1 MSFLSQSDS
10 GRNDGSSYILTVCLI
25 LLAYGFLGSLPL
37 LIDLRL
43 SGSDL
48 NEVMSIEHMTRILG
62 KNRLLIHLLL
72 PFVFIFSAL
81 FIGITQFHKRKFSS
95 VLTSASRFR
104 WKRFLIA
111 FSLWWGIMSVFV
123 VIEYFT
129 GNELKLNFDAG
140 KFFPLLIISFV
151 LIPIQTT
158 AEEILFRGYLAQAMY
173 RKIGSYFHVILI
185 TSAFFALMHAFNP
198 EVATLGYGILSYYFL
213 TGVFLAIMTIMDEG
227 MELSMGY
234 HAANNVFTAIMITN
248 NWQAF
253 QTDAV
258 FIDTS
263 IPSFGLDSIVTL
275 AIIQPALLI
284 LFSRIFK
291 WKNWKKLIARRSQL
305 N

>member
-1 MSFLSQSDS
+1 
-10 GRNDGSSYILTVCLI
+10 
-25 LLAYGFLGSLPL
+25 
-37 LIDLRL
+37 
-43 SGSDL
+43 
-48 NEVMSIEHMTRILG
+48 
-62 KNRLLIHLLL
+62 
-72 PFVFIFSAL
+72 
-81 FIGITQFHKRKFSS
+81 
-95 VLTSASRFR
+95 
-104 WKRFLIA
+104 
-111 FSLWWGIMSVFV
+111 
-123 VIEYFT
+123 
-129 GNELKLNFDAG
+129 
-140 KFFPLLIISFV
+140 
-151 LIPIQTT
+151 
-158 AEEILFRGYLAQAMY
+158 
-173 RKIGSYFHVILI
+173 
-185 TSAFFALMHAFNP
+185 
-198 EVATLGYGILSYYFL
+198 
-213 TGVFLAIMTIMDEG
+213 MDEG

>member
-1 MSFLSQSDS
+1 
-10 GRNDGSSYILTVCLI
+10 
-25 LLAYGFLGSLPL
+25 
-37 LIDLRL
+37 
-43 SGSDL
+43 
-48 NEVMSIEHMTRILG
+48 
-62 KNRLLIHLLL
+62 
-72 PFVFIFSAL
+72 
-81 FIGITQFHKRKFSS
+81 
-95 VLTSASRFR
+95 
-104 WKRFLIA
+104 
-111 FSLWWGIMSVFV
+111 
-123 VIEYFT
+123 
-129 GNELKLNFDAG
+129 
-140 KFFPLLIISFV
+140 
-151 LIPIQTT
+151 
-158 AEEILFRGYLAQAMY
+158 
-173 RKIGSYFHVILI
+173 
-185 TSAFFALMHAFNP
+185 
-198 EVATLGYGILSYYFL
+198 
-213 TGVFLAIMTIMDEG
+213 MTIMDEG